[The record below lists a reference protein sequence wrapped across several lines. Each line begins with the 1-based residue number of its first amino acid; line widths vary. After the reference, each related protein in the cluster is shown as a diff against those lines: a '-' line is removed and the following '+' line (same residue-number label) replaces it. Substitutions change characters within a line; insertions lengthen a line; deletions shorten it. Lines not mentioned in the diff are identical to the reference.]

1 MDKKAVLALGIIA
14 VILTMLFVVCFP
26 LNCKRCSEGFQ
37 TMVKT
42 SCPSGTNSFYD
53 RRGDLLCCR
62 GTVNGNRCEGKIEC
76 SFSGNTD
83 YPICGST
90 TRHKYLGQINPFI
103 KQIMSVDYVN
113 KFSTIL
119 TLMNNVKTTLASL
132 PHTVIS
138 TEDLNE
144 YSSLLEEETL
154 WYSENKDSESIMYQE
169 ECMYIIQRL
178 TTLFQGK
185 PLMKN
190 PEIVKKQIQ
199 KQMCQML

>member
-62 GTVNGNRCEGKIEC
+62 GTVNGNRCEGRIEC
-76 SFSGNTD
+76 SFSGNTE

-90 TRHKYLGQINPFI
+90 KRRKYIGQINPFI
-103 KQIMSVDYVN
+103 AQIMAVDFVN
-113 KFSTIL
+113 KFSL
-119 TLMNNVKTTLASL
+119 VLRLMNNMKTTLGSL
-132 PHTVIS
+132 PQTVIS
-138 TEDLNE
+138 TEDFNA
-144 YSSLLEEETL
+144 YNSLIEEETL
-154 WYSENKDSESIMYQE
+154 WYNDNMDSDSITYQE

-190 PEIVKKQIQ
+190 PGIVQKQIQ